1 MRGRTLARIG
11 LAAGAALIATF
22 GVIGPAYSIE
32 PDTVP
37 LNSGQANKDL
47 GADDFE
53 NKCDNVPGETV
64 PAGFDGWVFVLPGSA
79 GPDGGDF
86 VSLTLK
92 FKDAQGEGH
101 NVLINSDGATIDGK
115 TVDGGLIVK
124 ANAQDTSKAW
134 VQIPDGWTIVN
145 GSAEAT
151 AKHGEFFNVTHVCV
165 GGGGGSTPPSSSSS
179 SSSSGGGGSSGSSG
193 SSSSAGGGGG
203 SLPTTGAKIG
213 VLVGI
218 GLVLVA
224 GGVGLVALRRRR
236 DIVVTPDGS

>member
-32 PDTVP
+32 TDTVL
-37 LNSGQANKDL
+37 LNSGQVNK

-53 NKCDNVPGETV
+53 NKCDNVPGGTV

-101 NVLINSDGATIDGK
+101 DVLIDSGGATIDGK

-134 VQIPDGWTIVN
+134 VQIPDGWTIVK

-179 SSSSGGGGSSGSSG
+179 SGSGGDGSSGSSG
-193 SSSSAGGGGG
+193 SSSSSAGGGGGG